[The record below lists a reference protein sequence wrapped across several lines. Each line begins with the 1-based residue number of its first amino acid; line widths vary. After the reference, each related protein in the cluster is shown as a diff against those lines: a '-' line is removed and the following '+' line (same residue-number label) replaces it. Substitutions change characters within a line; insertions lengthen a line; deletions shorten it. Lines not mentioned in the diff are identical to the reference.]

1 MNVFVRLR
9 LVRVILTIA
18 VAFRALLWG
27 VAAGLTFLAGTAAS
41 DLATPL
47 PVPVRGALLALAIA
61 ASLAVAGAVAWRD
74 RAVLT
79 LQRVALWVEACF
91 PELEY
96 ALVTAIDTGRAEF
109 VAPVAALPW
118 LATTRARAARALR
131 LPLAIAVVSVLVV
144 LLLPRGA
151 VARARSPRA
160 GDALFRSQFRRAVGG
175 SRLTPLVARI
185 IPPAYTHGQTVA
197 IDEPSEVAA
206 LSGSTLT
213 IAGRGSGTGI
223 SAHFGT
229 DSVVQA
235 IDWGERWEM
244 AIHVGQQPMMIE
256 FSDRSF
262 RRVVAVE
269 SVPDSVPV
277 VTLRAPPRD
286 SVVRAARCRI
296 AIAAGARDDYGISAA
311 WFEFIVSSGEGE
323 TFTFRSGKI
332 GLIEPKNARDVSWT
346 ATLSLDSLALNPG
359 DIVHVRAMARD
370 ANTVS
375 GPGVGASDTRTLR
388 VARAGEYDST
398 AVEATD
404 PADADKS
411 VISERMLISLAESLE
426 RRRSALSRDAFV
438 GESRAVAVDQRSL
451 RRAVGEIVFTRLG
464 GDPTGEEHSGD
475 ESPSRARTMEQ
486 LLARADSATTRTTD
500 PIDFEGGE
508 SPVVA
513 VNRPL
518 LEAYN
523 AMWDATTA
531 LEVGQPAQA
540 LPHMRAA
547 LAAIQRARQA
557 ERIYLRGSMLPV
569 VIDIDKVR
577 LTGKDKGASS
587 ARRALA
593 PIDSAARRRAE
604 RFARIVELSARAP
617 DAAVDSLLVLRI
629 DALDRN
635 PSFAAALGD
644 AVTAMR
650 QRRSDDAARA
660 LRNARRVLSG
670 APLSHDS
677 LSRWG
682 IVP

>member
-9 LVRVILTIA
+9 LVRMILAVA
-18 VAFRALLWG
+18 VAFRAVLWG
-27 VAAGLTFLAGTAAS
+27 LVAGLTFIVGTAAS

-47 PVPVRGALLALAIA
+47 PVPVRGALLALAVA

-91 PELEY
+91 PDLEY
-96 ALVTAIDTGRAEF
+96 ALVTAVDTGRGEL

-118 LATTRARAARALR
+118 LTTTRARAARALR
-131 LPLAIAVVSVLVV
+131 LPLAIVMVSVLVV
-144 LLLPRGA
+144 LLLPQGA
-151 VARARSPRA
+151 VARVRSPRA
-160 GDALFRSQFRRAVGG
+160 GDALFRPQFRRAASG
-175 SRLTPLVARI
+175 SRLTPLVAQI
-185 IPPAYTHGQTVA
+185 VPPAYIGGHATA
-197 IDEPSEVAA
+197 IDEPSEVAT
-206 LSGSTLT
+206 LRGSMLT
-213 IAGRGSGTGI
+213 IAGRGSGTGVF
-223 SAHFGT
+223 AHFDA

-235 IDWGERWEM
+235 VDRGERWEI
-244 AIHVGQQPMMIE
+244 AIHVGQRPMMIE
-256 FSDRSF
+256 LSDRSF

-269 SVPDSVPV
+269 SIPDSVPV
-277 VTLRAPPRD
+277 VTLAAPARD
-286 SVVRAARCRI
+286 SVVRRARGRV
-296 AIAAGARDDYGISAA
+296 AIAACARDDYGIAAA
-311 WFEFIVSSGEGE
+311 WFEYIVSSGEGE

-332 GLIEPKNARDVSWT
+332 GLIEPKNARGASWS

-359 DIVHVRAMARD
+359 DIVHLRAMARD

-388 VARAGEYDST
+388 VARSGEYDSV
-398 AVEATD
+398 AVEAAD
-404 PADADKS
+404 PAEADKS
-411 VISERMLISLAESLE
+411 VISERMLISLAEALE
-426 RRRSALSRDAFV
+426 RRRPALSKDAFV
-438 GESRAVAVDQRSL
+438 GESRAVAVDQRNL

-464 GDPTGEEHSGD
+464 GNPSGEEHSGD
-475 ESPSRARTMEQ
+475 DSPSRARSMEQ

-518 LEAYN
+518 LAAYN

-540 LPHMRAA
+540 LPPMRRA
-547 LAAIQRARQA
+547 LAAVQRARQA
-557 ERIYLRGSMLPV
+557 ERIYLRGGMLPV

-577 LTGKDKGASS
+577 LTGKDTGASS

-593 PIDSAARRRAE
+593 PIDSDARRRAE

-617 DAAVDSLLVLRI
+617 DAAIDSLLVLRI
-629 DALDRN
+629 AAVDRN

-660 LRNARRVLSG
+660 LRNARRILSG
-670 APLSHDS
+670 APVSHDS
-677 LSRWG
+677 LSRWS